1 MFSNRFYFMFLFL
14 SPAFLWGQEISF
26 EAKASKTEVSVNERF
41 SVQFAIT
48 YGQSNIKIDRALDLP
63 DFNGLHQLGES
74 TQSQMKIV
82 NGTVF
87 NQSGVEVI
95 LVADR
100 EGDYTIGSATIVLNG
115 KKYKTDP
122 IKISVKKGLKPKVPS
137 GQRLQ
142 GAFLTAEVSEE
153 NPYINQEVILVVK
166 LYARDYSLLR
176 RARNYQEPD
185 FANLIT
191 KFVSEKSSDAI
202 KQELVNGQTFV
213 SEELARYVIYP
224 QKPGEIEIDPF
235 SINVV
240 VSGYYGAEMVPLTSQ
255 PVSLRVKSLP
265 TGKPK
270 NFSGAV
276 GNYKLNASL
285 SKNETEANKAVSLE
299 VEIIGSG
306 NLNTLKT
313 PSIEFSSNIETYA
326 PKRKDVFEARPSGIK
341 GKVVEEHILV
351 PQYGGNYAIGPVAFN
366 FFDPFKEKYITLETK
381 AFQLKVD
388 GPPPPVKPQ
397 VKNDSTAAGKEI
409 SDHQRKD
416 SVGLSPTMI
425 IPQKIS
431 EVKNKVVN
439 SVSKDNSWIWI
450 LAGLMILSGLW
461 VLFRKKSGKSPGE
474 KNKKVNFKTEINRNL
489 SELKSLAKE
498 NDANAFYSLQ
508 EEILTLLGI
517 HFGKTDLSGFTESSV
532 AEKLANIYSEELS
545 GKWKSQL
552 LENKQAKYANFATRN
567 NLMEKFSETD
577 TLARQFFSVK

>member
-1 MFSNRFYFMFLFL
+1 M
-14 SPAFLWGQEISF
+14 
-26 EAKASKTEVSVNERF
+26 
-41 SVQFAIT
+41 
-48 YGQSNIKIDRALDLP
+48 
-63 DFNGLHQLGES
+63 
-74 TQSQMKIV
+74 
-82 NGTVF
+82 
-87 NQSGVEVI
+87 
-95 LVADR
+95 
-100 EGDYTIGSATIVLNG
+100 
-115 KKYKTDP
+115 
-122 IKISVKKGLKPKVPS
+122 
-137 GQRLQ
+137 Q
-142 GAFLTAEVSEE
+142 GAFLTAEVSEQ
-153 NPYINQEVILVVK
+153 NPYVNQEVILVVK

-176 RARNYQEPD
+176 RARNYEEPD

-191 KFVSEKSSDAI
+191 KFVSEKPSDAV

-224 QKPGEIEIDPF
+224 QKTGEIEIDPF

-240 VSGYYGAEMVPLTSQ
+240 VSGYYGAEMIPLTSQ
-255 PVSLRVKSLP
+255 PVSLQVKSLP
-265 TGKPK
+265 AGKPK

-299 VEIIGSG
+299 VEIIGAG

-341 GKVVEEHILV
+341 GKIVEEHILV
-351 PQYGGNYAIGPVAFN
+351 PQYGGNYSIGPVAFN
-366 FFDPFKEKYITLETK
+366 FFDPFKERYITLETR

-388 GPPPPVKPQ
+388 GPPPPVKPS
-397 VKNDSTAAGKEI
+397 VKNDSLAAGEEI

-416 SVGLSPTMI
+416 SAGLSPMI
-425 IPQKIS
+425 IPQKIN

-439 SVSKDNSWIWI
+439 SVSKGNSWIWI
-450 LAGLMILSGLW
+450 LVGFILLGGIIL
-461 VLFRKKSGKSPGE
+461 LFRKKSGKNTGGKTP
-474 KNKKVNFKTEINRNL
+474 KVNFKAEINQKL
-489 SELKSLAKE
+489 SALKSLAKE
-498 NDANAFYSLQ
+498 NDANAFYSSQ

-517 HFGKTDLSGFTESSV
+517 HFAKTHLSDFTENSV
-532 AEKLANIYSEELS
+532 AEKLARIFSDELA

-567 NLMEKFSETD
+567 NLMEKFGETD